1 MNENKTIMKPMT
13 LLREEFIEN
22 LTELCNNTGLPFFS
36 IESILKEF
44 IQEVHVVS
52 QKQYES
58 DKIRY
63 EQELIKLQQS
73 SLEESGD

>member
-1 MNENKTIMKPMT
+1 MNENKTIMKPAT
-13 LLREEFIEN
+13 LLKEEFMEN
-22 LTELCNNTGLPFFS
+22 LTMLCNNAGLPFFY

-44 IQEVHVVS
+44 IQDVHIAS
-52 QKQYES
+52 KRQYES

-73 SLEESGD
+73 SSEESGV

>member
-22 LTELCNNTGLPFFS
+22 LTALCNNSGLPFFFL
-36 IESILKEF
+36 ESILKEF
-44 IQEVHVVS
+44 IQDVHIAS
-52 QKQYES
+52 RKQYES

-63 EQELIKLQQS
+63 EQELVKLQQS
-73 SLEESGD
+73 SSEESGV